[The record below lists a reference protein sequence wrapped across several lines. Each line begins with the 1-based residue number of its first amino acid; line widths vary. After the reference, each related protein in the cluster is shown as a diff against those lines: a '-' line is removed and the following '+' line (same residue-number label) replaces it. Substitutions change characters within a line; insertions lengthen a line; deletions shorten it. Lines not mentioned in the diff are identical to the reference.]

1 MQYEDT
7 SFLMCYIYIQDF
19 FFNILEISRKKN
31 AHNIVCIST
40 HFYVS
45 VSLRIISTKAREK
58 IRLNF

>member
-7 SFLMCYIYIQDF
+7 SFLICYIYIQDF
-19 FFNILEISRKKN
+19 FLIFLKYLEKI
-31 AHNIVCIST
+31 AHNIVYIST